1 MNLRRSRWCSSLSR
15 RCFPVLSLSLMAML
29 SGCAFAPGGHIDY
42 DTDSAPVDDL
52 VDVEPITLGL
62 VRTQQSAARSPG
74 KSTASGADESALLRA
89 VASPEKRA
97 LGDGYEYRIGI
108 GDVLSIIVYDHPELT
123 IPAGSER
130 PTEDT
135 GNTVYSDGTIFY
147 PYVGRIQVA
156 GRTVEDIRSQLQRKL
171 ATYVTEPQVDVKV
184 VGFNSQKAYVT
195 GQVERPGVMPITNVP
210 MTILDA
216 INLVGGLNDEANWH
230 DVVLSRGDSE
240 THIDV
245 YSMLQNGDMAQNELL
260 KNGDVLHIPDIG
272 NQKVFVMGE
281 VMDPVT
287 LPMGNSRLSLTDALS
302 EAGGMDEEQADAK
315 GIFVIRQASPDTG
328 KLATVYQLDARNAT
342 SLVLGAQFMLQPTD
356 IVYVTA
362 APLSRWNRV
371 VSQLTP
377 TISSIYQVTRAT
389 RDFDELRDGN

>member
-1 MNLRRSRWCSSLSR
+1 MKLRRGWW
-15 RCFPVLSLSLMAML
+15 CFPILSLSIAVAV

-62 VRTQQSAARSPG
+62 VRTQQA
-74 KSTASGADESALLRA
+74 ASGQAGDAGVDGSGETALARA
-89 VASPEKRA
+89 VANPQRQASSDP
-97 LGDGYEYRIGI
+97 YEYHIGI

-156 GRTVEDIRSQLQRKL
+156 SRTIEDVRSQLQSRL

-216 INLVGGLNDEANWH
+216 INLVGGLNGDANWH
-230 DVVLSRGDSE
+230 DVVLSRGDTE

-245 YSMLQNGDMAQNELL
+245 YSMLQSGDMRQNQLL
-260 KNGDVLHIPDIG
+260 ENGDVLHIPDIG

-302 EAGGMDEEQADAK
+302 EAGGMDEAQADAK
-315 GIFVIRQASPDTG
+315 GIFVIRQAAPDTG

-371 VSQLTP
+371 VNQLTP
-377 TISSIYQVTRAT
+377 TISSVYQVTRAT

>member
-1 MNLRRSRWCSSLSR
+1 MKTREGCSRSIFRWCL
-15 RCFPVLSLSLMAML
+15 PVLALSLVVTA

-42 DTDSAPVDDL
+42 DTDSAPIDDL
-52 VDVEPITLGL
+52 VDIEPITLGL
-62 VRTQQSAARSPG
+62 VRTQQATTSLRG
-74 KSTASGADESALLRA
+74 GSGEDADLQRAA
-89 VASPEKRA
+89 VASHDDPA
-97 LGDGYEYRIGI
+97 LDDRYEYHIGI

-156 GRTVEDIRSQLQRKL
+156 GRTVEDVRSQLQRRL

-184 VGFNSQKAYVT
+184 VGFNSQKVYVT
-195 GQVERPGVMPITNVP
+195 GQVENPGVMPVTNVP
-210 MTILDA
+210 MTVLDA
-216 INLVGGLNDEANWH
+216 INLGGGLNGEANWH
-230 DVVLSRGDSE
+230 DVVLSRGSVE

-245 YSMLQNGDMAQNELL
+245 YSMLQNGDMRQNQLL
-260 KNGDVLHIPDIG
+260 RDGDVLHVSDIG
-272 NQKVFVMGE
+272 SQKVFVMGE

-302 EAGGMDEEQADAK
+302 QAGGMDETQANAK
-315 GIFVIRQASPDTG
+315 GIFVIRQSAPDSG
-328 KLATVYQLDARNAT
+328 KLATVYQLDARNTTA
-342 SLVLGAQFMLQPTD
+342 LVLGAQFMLQPTD

-371 VSQLTP
+371 INQLTP
-377 TISSIYQVTRAT
+377 TISSVYQVTRAT

>member
-1 MNLRRSRWCSSLSR
+1 MMNLRRGRWCSPALL
-15 RCFPVLSLSLMAML
+15 LSLAVVI

-62 VRTQQSAARSPG
+62 VRTQQAAASQTPSSSGARSAAGPGEEAALAQAVSSPR
-74 KSTASGADESALLRA
+74 KQALN
-89 VASPEKRA
+89 
-97 LGDGYEYRIGI
+97 DGYEYRIGI

-156 GRTVEDIRSQLQRKL
+156 GRTIEDVRSQLQSRL

-216 INLVGGLNDEANWH
+216 INLVGGLNGDANWH
-230 DVVLSRGDSE
+230 DVVLSRGDAE

-245 YSMLQNGDMAQNELL
+245 YSMLQSGNMRQNQLL
-260 KNGDVLHIPDIG
+260 KDGDVLHIPDIG

-281 VMDPVT
+281 VMDPIT

-302 EAGGMDEEQADAK
+302 EAGGMDEEQANAK
-315 GIFVIRQASPDTG
+315 GIFVIRQAAPDTG

-371 VSQLTP
+371 VNQLTP
-377 TISSIYQVTRAT
+377 TISSVYQVTRAT